1 MILAPRK
8 IFNTFSGSM
17 QASSIVKVLSSFCSR
32 YNFNYVPKRD
42 FWINRL
48 YFDISNSTKKQ
59 CLRVDSRDINDLG
72 PAKSRTQADSNQG
85 QICYY
90 NRNKRDTS

>member
-1 MILAPRK
+1 MILAPIK
-8 IFNTFSGSM
+8 IFYTFSGSI

-42 FWINRL
+42 LWINRL
-48 YFDISNSTKKQ
+48 YISNSTKKQ
-59 CLRVDSRDINDLG
+59 CLTVDSRDINDLG

-90 NRNKRDTS
+90 NRNKRDAS